1 MKYLKRFNE
10 ELKPW
15 TYRRAASKLR
25 KKGHEGRAKEL
36 EDWSKKREADDE
48 LESWKKRVSEMS
60 KFGTYKLNVKNPETG
75 QKLTGD
81 FYLELIM
88 DRDAFL
94 DSLDHYKETGEGH
107 FYITVGIIPTTKE
120 LLDECNRIMPEP
132 EFGNG
137 FYWGM
142 FMILGFKLGTSL
154 EFNSYELVSYDSSMA
169 GEVSLADRGSA
180 GRFRTL
186 LKKMFTDPTLD
197 YPSGYTDVDSFYDL
211 VQQKFCIEF
220 GLSSDYGFDVEQVAD
235 FINTMSANDMYK
247 SI

>member
-10 ELKPW
+10 ELEPW
-15 TYRRAASKLR
+15 TYRRAAIKLR

-36 EDWSKKREADDE
+36 EDWSRKRQADDDLINWE
-48 LESWKKRVSEMS
+48 KRVNEMS
-60 KFGTYKLNVKNPETG
+60 KFGTFKLNVKNPETG
-75 QKLTGD
+75 KKITGD
-81 FYLELIM
+81 FHLELIM

-94 DSLDHYKETGEGH
+94 DSLDDMKSEGKGE
-107 FYITVGIIPTTKE
+107 FFLTVGIIPSTKE
-120 LLDECNRIMPEP
+120 LLDECISLMPEP
-132 EFGNG
+132 EYGNG
-137 FYWGM
+137 FFWGM
-142 FMILGFKLGTSL
+142 YVLLNFKLGTSL
-154 EFNSYELVSYDSSMA
+154 EFTSYELGSYDDSMS

-197 YPSGYTDVDSFYDL
+197 YPSGYNDVDNFYNL
-211 VQQKFCIEF
+211 IQQKFCIEF